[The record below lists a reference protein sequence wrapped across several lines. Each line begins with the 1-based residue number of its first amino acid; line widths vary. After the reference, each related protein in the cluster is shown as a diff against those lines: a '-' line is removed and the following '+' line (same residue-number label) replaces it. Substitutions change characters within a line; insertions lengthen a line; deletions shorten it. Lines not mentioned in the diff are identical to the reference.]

1 MLILLNTGSY
11 IEDQIRSDME
21 FASQLEEAINND
33 SNEEL
38 LLDLQPSSAGVHD
51 SLGDALKENCTK
63 FSRGTKRINLYVQ
76 RSKVWRQVLDEMQ
89 DDNVKTTQMTVRFI
103 GEPAVDTGG
112 PAREMF
118 TIAFKQVAESGI
130 TRGEVPNLTFMH
142 DQRALNSCHF
152 KVLGELV
159 ASSLLKCGIGPHFF
173 CPIIAHYIIGKEY
186 KPALSDLLAQLP
198 EESRKVREK
207 LTSLLASESEES
219 WNNEMSSFDERFE
232 MGINNVSIP
241 IERKEEFAKSV
252 VRHIMISSVAEEI
265 YSFMD
270 GLSLFGVLELLKQH
284 PESALN
290 ELTSCIVTAEKILNA
305 FVPSF
310 SEMGSNQREKE
321 ETVMYNFNQFLKK
334 CTRGCVKKTIL
345 DIDALENGVESEL
358 TLTLGLDD
366 VLQFLSGSRFFPTWG
381 MKGEIDFLHE
391 VQQGQRMK
399 ANTCAVSLSIPVNE
413 RYTSDDSNI
422 VAENFGDDIFESP
435 GYGCT

>member
-1 MLILLNTGSY
+1 MDHIS
-11 IEDQIRSDME
+11 
-21 FASQLEEAINND
+21 FAQLSPIT
-33 SNEEL
+33 L
-38 LLDLQPSSAGVHD
+38 SAG
-51 SLGDALKENCTK
+51 
-63 FSRGTKRINLYVQ
+63 
-76 RSKVWRQVLDEMQ
+76 
-89 DDNVKTTQMTVRFI
+89 
-103 GEPAVDTGG
+103 
-112 PAREMF
+112 
-118 TIAFKQVAESGI
+118 
-130 TRGEVPNLTFMH
+130 
-142 DQRALNSCHF
+142 
-152 KVLGELV
+152 
-159 ASSLLKCGIGPHFF
+159 
-173 CPIIAHYIIGKEY
+173 Y
-186 KPALSDLLAQLP
+186 KPALSDLLVQLP
-198 EESRKVREK
+198 EENRKVREK

-232 MGINNVSIP
+232 MGINVSIS

-252 VRHIMISSVAEEI
+252 VRHIMISSVVEEI
-265 YSFMD
+265 YSFMN
-270 GLSLFGVLELLKQH
+270 GLFLFGVLELLKQH

-321 ETVMYNFNQFLKK
+321 ETVTYNFNQFLKK

-399 ANTCAVSLSIPVNE
+399 ANTCVVS
-413 RYTSDDSNI
+413 R
-422 VAENFGDDIFESP
+422 
-435 GYGCT
+435 